1 VNVDEETSTYEQ
13 SLEDYAALPTDQSH
27 RLIDFDTANVVSTRS
42 IPPQH
47 FLSVSGTKPYLN
59 MHVELSPLV
68 YIRRPE
74 YWGIEVVGSLPGI
87 GLPATAPYTVSIRLE
102 GIVGTKGI
110 AVIGASRT
118 EEIDIP
124 SIGRPG
130 DLPEQL
136 FREWRH
142 SFEDDAGDGVET
154 YRPEGFS
161 FPPAF
166 GRRGFEISRDGGFV
180 AHEIGPADEPLE
192 IPGHWTATG
201 AAQLSVTLE
210 GGDPF
215 TLTIVSIDDDVLRV
229 RRG

>member
-1 VNVDEETSTYEQ
+1 MNVDEEAATEE
-13 SLEDYAALPTDQSH
+13 SLDAYTALPMDQSH

-47 FLSVSGTKPYLN
+47 FLSVSGTKPYMN

-68 YIRRPE
+68 YIRQPE
-74 YWGIEVVGSLPGI
+74 YWGIEVVGSLPGV
-87 GLPATAPYTVSIRLE
+87 GLPATAPYSVSLRLG
-102 GIVGTKGI
+102 GIMGTKGI
-110 AVIGASRT
+110 EVIGANRT
-118 EEIDIP
+118 ETIDIP
-124 SIGRPG
+124 SIGG
-130 DLPEQL
+130 LPEQL

-142 SFEDDAGDGVET
+142 SFEEDAGDGVET

-161 FPPAF
+161 FPPTF
-166 GRRGFEISRDGGFV
+166 GRRGFELLRDGRFV
-180 AHEIGPADEPLE
+180 AHEPGPADEPLE

-201 AAQLSVTLE
+201 PNDLSVTLE

-215 TLTIVSIDDDVLRV
+215 TLTIVSIDDEVLRL